1 MRVQE
6 RHFPDRGKIFNSPKN
21 FGTKLAVPVLI
32 LMPATTTSWR
42 MTGQN
47 PKNRSNFDEDSEDP
61 RSVPSIA
68 CLAQTYLQ
76 LLLIKLF
83 VI

>member
-32 LMPATTTSWR
+32 LMPATTTS
-42 MTGQN
+42 
-47 PKNRSNFDEDSEDP
+47 
-61 RSVPSIA
+61 
-68 CLAQTYLQ
+68 
-76 LLLIKLF
+76 
-83 VI
+83 